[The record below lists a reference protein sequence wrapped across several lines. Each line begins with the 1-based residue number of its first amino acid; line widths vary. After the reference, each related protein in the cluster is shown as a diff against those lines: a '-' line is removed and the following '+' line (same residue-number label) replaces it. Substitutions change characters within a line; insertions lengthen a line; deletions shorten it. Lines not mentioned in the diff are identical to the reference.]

1 MFNLEVLVTRVTR
14 DGRVFGPKERI
25 DRASALLMMT
35 RWGADYVLREEK
47 LGSLEPGKFA
57 DLVVLDQNP
66 LDTRILDED
75 LSEIKVVATVIGGE
89 VAYGT
94 LTADN

>member
-1 MFNLEVLVTRVTR
+1 V
-14 DGRVFGPKERI
+14 
-25 DRASALLMMT
+25 
-35 RWGADYVLREEK
+35 
-47 LGSLEPGKFA
+47 GSLEPGKFA

-66 LDTRILDED
+66 LDTQIRDED

-94 LTADN
+94 LVADD